1 MTHAPP
7 LKHEAAYDF
16 APRGWGRRSLGAV
29 FALLIGAACSDG
41 STPTGPDPVVL
52 DPIEV
57 GVVVGSV
64 DLSLTVFAVDS
75 PSVTRTVGLGADGSP
90 VGVALRGS
98 LAVVPMGIAPVLVV
112 VDLRGT
118 PSTTSIALRA
128 GSGATGA
135 DFANDSIVV
144 VANPDLNTVTP
155 VNINSGTLGD
165 DIAVGVF
172 PQFVRTIGNRI
183 YVLNANLENFAPAGP
198 SSVTVLDAAT
208 LAVVATIELSGENA
222 QSAAVGPDGRLY
234 VVNSGTFFGNNGTV
248 SVVDPTTN
256 QEVSHH
262 LGFGDFPGSVAF
274 GADGNLYVSSFS
286 YGVAAWN
293 PTDATFVR
301 GPDDAIDPA
310 AEGSSSGLG
319 FDASGR
325 LYVLSPECQL
335 PSTANRVTASFTLEL
350 SIPVGICPLAVGF
363 TEVDPG

>member
-1 MTHAPP
+1 MTHTAPIET
-7 LKHEAAYDF
+7 EAARTPKTHPF
-16 APRGWGRRSLGAV
+16 GPKWLVPVLMLALGT
-29 FALLIGAACSDG
+29 ACSDG
-41 STPTGPDPVVL
+41 GSPTGPDPVMMEPV
-52 DPIEV
+52 EV

-75 PSVTRTVGLGADGSP
+75 PMVSRTVGLGADGSP
-90 VGVALRGS
+90 VGVAVRGS
-98 LAVVPMGIAPVLVV
+98 FAAVPMGIAPVLVV
-112 VDLRGT
+112 VDLRGV

-155 VNINSGTLGD
+155 VNVNTGTLGD

-198 SSVTVLDAAT
+198 SSISVLDAGT
-208 LAVVATIELSGENA
+208 FAVVATVPLSGENA

-248 SVVDPTTN
+248 SAVDLSTN
-256 QEVSHH
+256 EEVGHH
-262 LGFGDFPGSVAF
+262 EGFGDFPGSLAF

-293 PTDATFVR
+293 PTSASFVR
-301 GPDDAIDPA
+301 GPDDPIDPVS
-310 AEGSSSGLG
+310 EGSSSGLG
-319 FDASGR
+319 FDSSGR

-335 PSTANRVTASFTLEL
+335 PSAVNRVTAAFALEV

-363 TEVDPG
+363 TEVDPA